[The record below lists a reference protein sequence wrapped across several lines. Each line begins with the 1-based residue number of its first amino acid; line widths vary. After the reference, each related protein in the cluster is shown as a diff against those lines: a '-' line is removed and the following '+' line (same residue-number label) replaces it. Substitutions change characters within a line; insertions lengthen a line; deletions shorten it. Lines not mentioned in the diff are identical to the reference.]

1 VTQDPRPKTEDRR
14 PNLMS
19 LTTTNTTATA
29 FHDYFVKRQREILAL
44 TRALVETESPS
55 GNDAGSKA
63 VVSMLA
69 AAARTIN
76 AINSIE
82 RIPTENYGENLRVQA
97 FAGGRNGAR
106 TILILGHTDTVH
118 PLGSLQSRPWR
129 IEGNRAYGPG
139 VFDMKANCALAIEA
153 IRACATLNI
162 TPRCPVVL
170 LLTCDEETGSMSGRG
185 LVEAEAKRARSVLVL
200 EPPVAG
206 GRVKTGR
213 KGTGMFTIEARG
225 KAAHAGLEP
234 EKGASA
240 ILEIARQIE
249 YLHRMNNQSQG
260 ISVNVGVVRGG
271 TVSNVVPAE
280 AVAEVDLRF
289 RSNEEGERAEAAIVA
304 LKSYDSRVEIVVR
317 GGINRPPL
325 ERTEQV
331 LALYE
336 QARLIAAG
344 FGYELGE
351 AQVGGASDGNFA
363 AAVGAAVLDG
373 LGIDGDGAH
382 ATHEHILIDDIARR
396 GTLLAGLM
404 ATL

>member
-1 VTQDPRPKTEDRR
+1 MPRTI
-14 PNLMS
+14 PN
-19 LTTTNTTATA
+19 TAATI
-29 FHDYFVKRQREILAL
+29 FHDYFVKRQREMLAL

-55 GNDAGSKA
+55 GDEEGSKA

-76 AINSIE
+76 AITTID
-82 RIPTENYGENLRVQA
+82 RIPTENYGENLRLHA
-97 FAGGRNGAR
+97 FGNGRNGAR

-118 PLGSLQSRPWR
+118 PVGSLQKRPWR
-129 IEGNRAYGPG
+129 VEGNRAYGPG
-139 VFDMKANCALAIEA
+139 VFDMKANCALAVEA
-153 IRACATLNI
+153 VRACATLNI
-162 TPRCPVVL
+162 TPHSPLVV
-170 LLTCDEETGSMSGRG
+170 LLTCDEETGSFTGRG

-200 EPPVAG
+200 EPPASG

-249 YLHRMNNQSQG
+249 YLHRMNNQSNG
-260 ISVNVGVVRGG
+260 ITVNVGVVRGG

-280 AVAEVDLRF
+280 AFAEVDLRF
-289 RSNEEGERAEAAIVA
+289 GSNEDGARAEAAILA
-304 LKSYDSRVEIVVR
+304 LRSYDSRVELVVS

-325 ERTEQV
+325 ERTDQV

-336 QARLIAAG
+336 QARQIAAG
-344 FGYELGE
+344 IGYELGE

-363 AAVGAAVLDG
+363 AAVGATVLDG

-382 ATHEHILIDDIARR
+382 ATHEHILVDDIARR
-396 GTLLAGLM
+396 GTMLAGLM